1 MSDEDVQQ
9 VAVTDIRMDFG
20 SMVVFMVKWAFATI
34 PALILIWLI
43 VAGLYWGFTMLTG
56 GMPMPGTMM

>member
-1 MSDEDVQQ
+1 MSDDDVQR

-20 SMVVFMVKWAFATI
+20 SMVAFMVKWAFATI

-43 VAGLYWGFTMLTG
+43 AAILYWGFAMMFGGGPAVLT
-56 GMPMPGTMM
+56 

>member
-1 MSDEDVQQ
+1 MSDEDVQK

-43 VAGLYWGFTMLTG
+43 AMLFFWGFSMLTG
-56 GMPMPGTMM
+56 GMPTPGTMM

>member
-1 MSDEDVQQ
+1 MSDDSVQR

-20 SMVVFMVKWAFATI
+20 SMVAFMVKWAFATI

-43 VAGLYWGFTMLTG
+43 AALLWWGFSVVFGGGIPSLTA
-56 GMPMPGTMM
+56 

>member
-1 MSDEDVQQ
+1 MPDEDVQR

-43 VAGLYWGFTMLTG
+43 AMLLFWGFSMLTG

>member
-1 MSDEDVQQ
+1 MSDEDVQR
-9 VAVTDIRMDFG
+9 VAVTDVRMDFG

-43 VAGLYWGFTMLTG
+43 AMLLFWGFSMLTG
-56 GMPMPGTMM
+56 GMPMPGTIM